1 MLVYKRNQV
10 ESAIALMFQ
19 RASGEGADTEL
30 RTRLKRLLETDRAL
44 GHNSRSSNP
53 EKSNFAFFSEG
64 SPGTG
69 ADVWFS
75 AYEAFALLT
84 AWRLLEHGWPQA
96 SAVAVLR
103 RARPTLEPEH
113 TRILKL
119 NPREIFDAK
128 SVQELARPGALAV
141 ETANPVFLVISSMD
155 INPREADPDARS
167 IEIYRSEEELMPA
180 LRRQAG
186 LSSTIYEIVG
196 TAHVLHARLEQ
207 TEPSKR
213 GRGSRR

>member
-10 ESAIALMFQ
+10 ESAIARMFD
-19 RASGEGADTEL
+19 RASGAAHTEL
-30 RTRLKRLLETDRAL
+30 RTRLKRLLEADRAL
-44 GHNSRSSNP
+44 GRSSRSADP
-53 EKSNFAFFSEG
+53 GKTNFAFFSAE

-96 SAVAVLR
+96 SAVAILR
-103 RARPTLEPEH
+103 QARPALEPEH
-113 TRILKL
+113 KRILKL
-119 NPREIFDAK
+119 DPQDIFDSK
-128 SVQELARPGALAV
+128 RVQELARPGALAV
-141 ETANPVFLVISSMD
+141 ETSNPVFLVISSMQV
-155 INPREADPDARS
+155 NPREADPAARS
-167 IEIYRSEEELMPA
+167 IEIYRGERELMPA

-186 LSSTIYEIVG
+186 LSSTIYELVL
-196 TAHVLHARLEQ
+196 TAHKLHVHLEQ

-213 GRGSRR
+213 GRGGSR